1 MQEVS
6 FQRKYVI
13 RHMNNNYEMSV
24 NTECGIEA
32 EACGCVRASPQA
44 TAKAPCV
51 ASYLRKKMVPV
62 NM

>member
-1 MQEVS
+1 M
-6 FQRKYVI
+6 I
-13 RHMNNNYEMSV
+13 RHMNNNDEMSV